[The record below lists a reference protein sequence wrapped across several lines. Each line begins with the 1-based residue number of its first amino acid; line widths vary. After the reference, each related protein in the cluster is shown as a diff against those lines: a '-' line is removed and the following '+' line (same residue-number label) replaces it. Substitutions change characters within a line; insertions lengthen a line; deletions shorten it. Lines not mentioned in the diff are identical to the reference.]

1 MGVPEYTK
9 SLYPQDAQEDNVEQ
23 SDLGRIMIWPENN
36 TPDGLQHDD
45 VAKNKEAEETV
56 ITEEM
61 QRKFAALNEAIKEKA
76 GLVDAEYPDPSLKE
90 SDGTKLD
97 GDKLRLD
104 LIDPVF
110 EAYTAMALGFGAV
123 KYGDGNWLKGIQWS
137 RIYGALRRH
146 LRSWYEGEEIDMES
160 NNPHLAHA
168 AAMLMM
174 LCRYSSDPNYN
185 HLDDRLFKREEYP
198 EDLFEDE
205 PVKPHMT
212 KAEVERW
219 FKDRQ

>member
-1 MGVPEYTK
+1 MTSK
-9 SLYPQDAQEDNVEQ
+9 
-23 SDLGRIMIWPENN
+23 WPENN
-36 TPDGLQHDD
+36 TPDGLVSVEKVKAH
-45 VAKNKEAEETV
+45 TP
-56 ITEEM
+56 ITFNIGKGPPDYTKSLYPEGEDNVDES
-61 QRKFAALNEAIKEKA
+61 ALNDPHMSKGQVEK
-76 GLVDAEYPDPSLKE
+76 LYSDEQLKK
-90 SDGTKLD
+90 SDGTKHD

-104 LIDPVF
+104 LIDPIF
-110 EAYTAMALGFGAV
+110 EAYTAMALGFGAD

-174 LCRYSSDPNYN
+174 LCRYSSDPSYN

-198 EDLFEDE
+198 DDLLE
-205 PVKPHMT
+205 K
-212 KAEVERW
+212 
-219 FKDRQ
+219 